1 MVGSARCADRM
12 RTPTSGVGAKRGI
25 PTLSRTARDTGFN
38 RAPSQSG
45 QYVGSFVHLI
55 RSRICRRIKGVEK
68 MSKRDE
74 VSEATAELVK
84 AGMAFMSEVGS
95 DGRTFYII
103 DSIALSEDDL
113 VFLYRKRALT
123 PQGLRHYLVDRAA

>member
-1 MVGSARCADRM
+1 
-12 RTPTSGVGAKRGI
+12 
-25 PTLSRTARDTGFN
+25 
-38 RAPSQSG
+38 
-45 QYVGSFVHLI
+45 
-55 RSRICRRIKGVEK
+55 
-68 MSKRDE
+68 MSKRDK

-95 DGRTFYII
+95 DGRTFYIV